1 MSFEFVTERLRIRP
15 WRAADRS
22 ALVRMVLDAEMMRYI
37 TRGRTWADEDVDE
50 ILERQARH
58 LKNHGICFGAVELL
72 TTGEVIGLVG
82 MQPHDDGQFEL
93 GWWIWKEHW
102 GAGFATEAARAFV
115 AHARDIMG
123 LERLV
128 AVIDPP
134 NAASIKVAERL
145 GMTFE
150 CIKSAHETMARREDI
165 PIAYYGMDLRHS
177 TAAGAAEIRL

>member
-15 WRAADRS
+15 WQVGDRP
-22 ALVRMVLDAEMMRYI
+22 ALEQMVRDPDMMRYI
-37 TRGRTWADEDVDE
+37 TRGRTWADAEVDE
-50 ILERQARH
+50 LLERQARH
-58 LKNHGICFGAVELL
+58 LQNHGICFGAVELAAS
-72 TTGEVIGLVG
+72 GEVIGMVG
-82 MQPHDDGQFEL
+82 MQPLDDGQFEL

-102 GAGFATEAARAFV
+102 RRGYALEAARPFV
-115 AHARDIMG
+115 AHARDVMG

-150 CIKSAHETMARREDI
+150 CIKSAAETIAKRPDI
-165 PIAYYGMDLRHS
+165 PIAYYGMRIADESRDAQL
-177 TAAGAAEIRL
+177 